1 VESSVDGDNI
11 LYKLLSGLI
20 DQGGAESEWLIRHSV
35 ELCSVWWDP
44 KVYES
49 TPVLIP
55 WAVRD
60 PESRGNPGK
69 GLSDQWGSPNHEGYF
84 RDDNSLVKGLVKS
97 LPVIGPKSSYTNGK
111 RLGTGW
117 VAAHIWR
124 TNGSSVLASRDPKLY
139 TFVPNLVWLPR
150 QIAKLSDIE
159 GSPVQR
165 ALKSIS
171 WSLYRDTSLVPGK
184 HRIAERSWKYLP
196 DPEKPT
202 DIDVANLSFF
212 GSPDKTVRMR
222 LQRTYEVLD
231 ALRTLERSKPL
242 TTKVVSG
249 RYTAGL
255 NDVAS
260 PKRVELAREL
270 EKHLQED

>member
-1 VESSVDGDNI
+1 MESSVDGDNI
-11 LYKLLSGLI
+11 LYKLLSSLI
-20 DQGGAESEWLIRHSV
+20 DQGGVESEWLIRHSI

-49 TPVLIP
+49 TPVLMP

-69 GLSDQWGSPNHEGYF
+69 GLLDQWGSPNQDGYF

-97 LPVIGPKSSYTNGK
+97 LPVVGPKSSYTHGK

-124 TNGSSVLASRDPKLY
+124 TNASSVLASRDPKLY

-150 QIAKLSDIE
+150 QIAKLSDVE
-159 GSPVQR
+159 GSPVQQ
-165 ALKSIS
+165 ALKAIS
-171 WSLYRDTSLVPGK
+171 WSLYRNTSLVPGK

-196 DPEKPT
+196 GPETTT
-202 DIDVANLSFF
+202 DIDVTNLSFF
-212 GSPDKTVRMR
+212 GSPDKTVKMR

-231 ALRTLERSKPL
+231 ALRLLECSKSL

-255 NDVAS
+255 YEVSSA
-260 PKRVELAREL
+260 KRIELAREL
-270 EKHLQED
+270 EAHLRED